1 MSLGYYEGSDLEAT
15 KLIARYME
23 HLNKEEN
30 YKSFADLFTE
40 SEILEL
46 ESVLDEC
53 CDSVKMRHEL
63 DVDGDWPD
71 GFSISS
77 SDEKV
82 LSLMRVIKEKQIDL
96 AIALRQSARVNGVFS
111 KPDVNAMSDKSA
123 WMKYMDY
130 CEQRLLDYVPD
141 SPDFLYYENEIAK
154 CQQEIDRL

>member
-1 MSLGYYEGSDLEAT
+1 MSLGYYDGSDIEAAT
-15 KLIARYME
+15 LIARYMK

-53 CDSVKMRHEL
+53 CESVMMRQEL

-82 LSLMRVIKEKQIDL
+82 LSLMREIKEKQIDL
-96 AIALRQSARVNGVFS
+96 TIALRQSARINGVWS
-111 KPDVNAMSDKSA
+111 KPDVGAMSDKAA
-123 WMKYMDY
+123 WMKYLEY
-130 CEQRLLDYVPD
+130 CESKLLDCVGG
-141 SPDFLYYENEIAK
+141 SAEFTYYENEIEKASL
-154 CQQEIDRL
+154 ELDRL